1 MLLSVIDRY
10 RTQPNASTCG
20 GASRLPLPL
29 DRAVDVAYRRKKYIY
44 KPITM
49 KKKRKEELHLCRQ
62 PRSVIV
68 VAADVK
74 TSDISQRKKKKTN
87 KNRKMHTG

>member
-20 GASRLPLPL
+20 GASASRLPLPL
-29 DRAVDVAYRRKKYIY
+29 DGVVDVACKKKRRRNIK

-49 KKKRKEELHLCRQ
+49 KKKRK
-62 PRSVIV
+62 
-68 VAADVK
+68 
-74 TSDISQRKKKKTN
+74 
-87 KNRKMHTG
+87 KNYICVFTHGL